1 MMGGPAVELDGV
13 EKRFVSR
20 TGTVHAL
27 DTVDLT
33 VAPGEFVALVGPSGC
48 GKSTLLNLVGGLLL
62 PSAGSVVVNGH
73 RVTGPPAEVG
83 VMFQSPVLLDWRTA
97 RENVV
102 LPLEV
107 HGGRRAARKAG
118 ERADALLRLVGLD
131 GFTDRY
137 PGELSGGM
145 QQRVAICRMLIAD
158 PDVLLLDE
166 PFGALDELTREHM
179 NAELARIV
187 GTTAKTAVLVTHNI
201 SEAVFLSD
209 RIVVMTPRPG
219 RVAGIVDVDLP
230 RPRTLEQVTTEPFQR
245 VARAVRALLDPR
257 PSTAADG
264 AGARTVVG

>member
-33 VAPGEFVALVGPSGC
+33 VAPGEFAALVGPSGC

-131 GFTDRY
+131 GFTHRY

-166 PFGALDELTREHM
+166 PASGLSRGERERLTELLEQLPSETTLLLIEHDMDVAFQVGRRVVVMSDGLLVASGTPDEIQA
-179 NAELARIV
+179 NELVHEIYL
-187 GTTAKTAVLVTHNI
+187 G
-201 SEAVFLSD
+201 SEAL
-209 RIVVMTPRPG
+209 
-219 RVAGIVDVDLP
+219 
-230 RPRTLEQVTTEPFQR
+230 
-245 VARAVRALLDPR
+245 
-257 PSTAADG
+257 
-264 AGARTVVG
+264 